1 MSRQTMKTGKPHLR
15 GFAST
20 SLGLFLCLVLADTQ
34 AACNREDVDFYT
46 SRGFTTEQITRL
58 CSSGENANQEEGY
71 VAYSDE
77 HYAKN
82 DEQYRSRLRLER
94 EVFLRNAVLGTN
106 IALRG
111 KYFSY
116 TTEECV
122 SEGVEKDRAFKL
134 QACPTIRVNI
144 DLLQAEIKEKEYKE
158 HVMFGRSQLKVIGGV
173 EKKILGGLDHLKNDY
188 ERKILIGKIDM
199 SGNTE
204 IPLRRGIDFQF
215 AFEAMADIIKF
226 VRDKNKAKNDIPID
240 DIDLSSSTTQESA
253 NNILTID
260 DAALED
266 LLTN

>member
-1 MSRQTMKTGKPHLR
+1 MKIGKPHLR
-15 GFAST
+15 RFASA
-20 SLGLFLCLVLADTQ
+20 SFGVFLCLVLVDTE

-58 CSSGENANQEEGY
+58 CSSGENTDQEEGY

-94 EVFLRNAVLGTN
+94 EVFLRNAILATE
-106 IALRG
+106 ITLRG

-134 QACPTIRVNI
+134 QACPSIRVNI
-144 DLLQAEIKEKEYKE
+144 DLMQAEIKQKEYKE
-158 HVMFGRSQLKVIGGV
+158 HVLFGRSHLKVLGGV

-188 ERKILIGKIDM
+188 ERNILIGKIDM

-204 IPLRRGIDFQF
+204 VPLRRGIDFAF
-215 AFEAMADIIKF
+215 AFEAMGDIIKF
-226 VRDKNKAKNDIPID
+226 VRSKNKAKNDIPID
-240 DIDLSSSTTQESA
+240 DIDLSSSKTQESA
-253 NNILTID
+253 NNVLTID